1 MNLKRFIISIL
12 GNSYDVTIKESSR
25 FNLFAY
31 SLPGIASSS
40 PYHGYLLSNPSDC
53 HLVLLP
59 KKEHNDKKLLIFNFQ
74 FSTIL
79 CFPRE
84 NNLFFCPS
92 VQKNSAHIFHLS
104 HRETLSLAVKHTFHA
119 IKNLNKFRNSLIL
132 TTFAQ
137 IELKKRLFFTIY
149 PIEY

>member
-12 GNSYDVTIKESSR
+12 GNSYDVTIKESFR

-40 PYHGYLLSNPSDC
+40 QYHGYLLSNPSDC

-59 KKEHNDKKLLIFNFQ
+59 KKEHNDKKNIMTKKLLIFNFQ

-79 CFPRE
+79 R
-84 NNLFFCPS
+84 
-92 VQKNSAHIFHLS
+92 LS
-104 HRETLSLAVKHTFHA
+104 
-119 IKNLNKFRNSLIL
+119 
-132 TTFAQ
+132 
-137 IELKKRLFFTIY
+137 
-149 PIEY
+149 P